1 MNTKT
6 KLLTLCLLI
15 ITSVSAFAAD
25 RAIDKD
31 TRRFLDAI
39 RRVETGGLPNAGKD
53 AVGDKGASIGPYQI
67 QRAYHADARMKTGR
81 YEDCSTSHAYS
92 EQTMLAYF
100 ARYAP
105 KALESKD
112 WETLAR
118 VHNGGPKGHT
128 KKATL
133 GYWSK
138 VQKEMAK

>member
-1 MNTKT
+1 MTKT
-6 KLLTLCLLI
+6 KHFLTLALLVLS
-15 ITSVSAFAAD
+15 SVSAFAQ
-25 RAIDKD
+25 RPIDKD
-31 TRRFLDAI
+31 TRVFLDAI
-39 RRVETGGLPNAGKD
+39 RRVETGGLPNAGKG

-67 QRAYHADARMKTGR
+67 QRAYHADARMKAGR
-81 YEDCSTSHAYS
+81 YEDCSTDATYS

-128 KKATL
+128 KKATIS
-133 GYWSK
+133 YWAK
-138 VQKEMAK
+138 VKKEMGK

>member
-1 MNTKT
+1 MTNTKHF
-6 KLLTLCLLI
+6 LTLALLVLS
-15 ITSVSAFAAD
+15 SVSAFAQ
-25 RAIDKD
+25 RPIDKD
-31 TRRFLDAI
+31 TRVFLDAI
-39 RRVETGGLPNAGKD
+39 RRVETGGLPNAGKG
-53 AVGDKGASIGPYQI
+53 AVGDKGASIGPYQL
-67 QRAYHADARMKTGR
+67 QRAYHADARMKAGR
-81 YEDCSTSHAYS
+81 YEDCSTDATYS

-133 GYWSK
+133 GYWTK
-138 VQKEMAK
+138 VKKEMSK

>member
-1 MNTKT
+1 MRKV
-6 KLLTLCLLI
+6 LLTLALI
-15 ITSVSAFAAD
+15 VLSSVSAFAQ
-25 RAIDKD
+25 RSIDKD
-31 TRRFLDAI
+31 TRVFLDAI
-39 RRVETGGLPNAGKD
+39 RRVETGGLPNAGKG

-67 QRAYHADARMKTGR
+67 QRAYHADARMKAGR
-81 YEDCSTSHAYS
+81 YEDCSTDATYA

-105 KALESKD
+105 RALEAKD

-128 KKATL
+128 KRATL
-133 GYWSK
+133 GYWAK

>member
-1 MNTKT
+1 MTKT
-6 KLLTLCLLI
+6 KHFLTLALI
-15 ITSVSAFAAD
+15 VLSSVSAFAQ
-25 RAIDKD
+25 RPIDKD
-31 TRRFLDAI
+31 TRVFLDAI
-39 RRVETGGLPNAGKD
+39 RRVETGGLPNAGKG

-67 QRAYHADARMKTGR
+67 QRAYHADARMKAGK
-81 YEDCSTSHAYS
+81 YEDCSTDATYS

-133 GYWSK
+133 GYWAK
-138 VQKEMAK
+138 VKKEMAK

>member
-1 MNTKT
+1 MTNTKHF
-6 KLLTLCLLI
+6 LTLALLVLS
-15 ITSVSAFAAD
+15 SVSAFAQ
-25 RAIDKD
+25 RPIDKD
-31 TRRFLDAI
+31 TRVFLDAI
-39 RRVETGGLPNAGKD
+39 RRVETGGLPNAGKG

-67 QRAYHADARMKTGR
+67 QRAYHADARMKAGK
-81 YEDCSTSHAYS
+81 YEDCSTDATYA

-133 GYWSK
+133 GYWAK
-138 VQKEMAK
+138 VKKEMSK

>member
-1 MNTKT
+1 MTKT
-6 KLLTLCLLI
+6 KHFLTLALLVLS
-15 ITSVSAFAAD
+15 SVSAFAQ
-25 RAIDKD
+25 RPIDKD
-31 TRRFLDAI
+31 TRVFLDAI
-39 RRVETGGLPNAGKD
+39 RRVETGGLPNAGKG

-67 QRAYHADARMKTGR
+67 QRAYHADARMKAGR
-81 YEDCSTSHAYS
+81 YEDCSTDATYA
-92 EQTMLAYF
+92 EQTVLAYF

-133 GYWSK
+133 GYWAK
-138 VQKEMAK
+138 VQKEMSK

>member
-1 MNTKT
+1 MTKT
-6 KLLTLCLLI
+6 KHFLTLALLVLS
-15 ITSVSAFAAD
+15 SVSAFAQ
-25 RAIDKD
+25 RPIDKD
-31 TRRFLDAI
+31 TRVFLDAI
-39 RRVETGGLPNAGKD
+39 RRVETGGLPNAGKG

-67 QRAYHADARMKTGR
+67 QRAYHADARMKAGK
-81 YEDCSTSHAYS
+81 YEDCSTDATYA

-128 KKATL
+128 KKATIS
-133 GYWSK
+133 YWAK
-138 VQKEMAK
+138 VKKEMGK

>member
-1 MNTKT
+1 MTKKT
-6 KLLTLCLLI
+6 
-15 ITSVSAFAAD
+15 ITTIFFLAVSALSSFAAD
-25 RAIDKD
+25 RKIDAD
-31 TRRFLDAI
+31 TRKFLDAI
-39 RRVETGGLPNAGKD
+39 RRVETGGLPNAGKG

-67 QRAYHADARMKTGR
+67 QRAYHADARMKSGK
-81 YEDCSTSHAYS
+81 YEDCSANHAYS

-128 KKATL
+128 KKATI
-133 GYWSK
+133 GYWAK
-138 VQKEMAK
+138 VKKELTK

>member
-1 MNTKT
+1 MTKKT
-6 KLLTLCLLI
+6 
-15 ITSVSAFAAD
+15 ITTILFLAVSALSSFAAD
-25 RAIDKD
+25 RKIDAD
-31 TRRFLDAI
+31 TRKFLDAI
-39 RRVETGGLPNAGKD
+39 RRVETGGLPNAGKG

-67 QRAYHADARMKTGR
+67 QRAYHADARMKSGK
-81 YEDCSTSHAYS
+81 YEDCSAGHAYS

-112 WETLAR
+112 WQTLAR

-133 GYWSK
+133 GYWAK
-138 VQKEMAK
+138 VQKEMGK

>member
-1 MNTKT
+1 MTKKT
-6 KLLTLCLLI
+6 
-15 ITSVSAFAAD
+15 ITTILFLAVSALSSFAAD
-25 RAIDKD
+25 RKIDAD
-31 TRRFLDAI
+31 TRKFLDAV
-39 RRVETGGLPNAGKD
+39 RRVETGGLPNAGKG

-67 QRAYHADARMKTGR
+67 QRAYHADARMKSGK
-81 YEDCSTSHAYS
+81 YEDCSADASYS

-100 ARYAP
+100 SRYAP

-133 GYWSK
+133 GYWAK
-138 VQKEMAK
+138 VQKEMGK

>member
-1 MNTKT
+1 MSLKT
-6 KLLTLCLLI
+6 ILTVLVV
-15 ITSVSAFAAD
+15 SVLVVPLFAAD
-25 RAIDKD
+25 RPIDKD
-31 TRRFLDAI
+31 TRKFLDAI
-39 RRVETGGLPNAGKD
+39 RRVETGSLPNAGIG

-67 QRAYHADARMKTGR
+67 QRSYWSDARMKTGS
-81 YEDCSTSHAYS
+81 YEDCSASYAYS
-92 EQTMLAYF
+92 EQVMLGYF

-133 GYWSK
+133 SYWTK
-138 VQKEMAK
+138 VQKEMGK

>member
-1 MNTKT
+1 MTNTKHF
-6 KLLTLCLLI
+6 LTLALLVLS
-15 ITSVSAFAAD
+15 SVSAFAQ
-25 RAIDKD
+25 RPIDKD
-31 TRRFLDAI
+31 TRVFLDAL
-39 RRVETGGLPNAGKD
+39 RRVETGGLPNAGKG

-67 QRAYHADARMKTGR
+67 QRAYHADARMKAGK
-81 YEDCSTSHAYS
+81 YEDCSIDATYA

-133 GYWSK
+133 GYWAK
-138 VQKEMAK
+138 VKKEMSK

>member
-1 MNTKT
+1 MTMTKHF
-6 KLLTLCLLI
+6 LTLALLVLS
-15 ITSVSAFAAD
+15 SVSAFAQ
-25 RAIDKD
+25 RPIDKD
-31 TRRFLDAI
+31 TRVFLDAI
-39 RRVETGGLPNAGKD
+39 RRVETGGLPNAGNG

-67 QRAYHADARMKTGR
+67 QRAYHTDARMKAGR
-81 YEDCSTSHAYS
+81 YEDCSTDATYS

-133 GYWSK
+133 GYWVK

>member
-1 MNTKT
+1 MKS
-6 KLLTLCLLI
+6 KLLTLCLIVL
-15 ITSVSAFAAD
+15 TSVSAFAAD

-39 RRVETGGLPNAGKD
+39 RRVETGGLPNAGAN

-67 QRAYHADARMKTGR
+67 QRAYHADARMKTGK
-81 YEDCSTSHAYS
+81 YEDCSTSHSYS

-133 GYWSK
+133 GYWAK

>member
-1 MNTKT
+1 MTKT
-6 KLLTLCLLI
+6 KHFLTLALI
-15 ITSVSAFAAD
+15 VLSSVSAFAQ
-25 RAIDKD
+25 RPIDKD
-31 TRRFLDAI
+31 TRVFLDAI
-39 RRVETGGLPNAGKD
+39 RRVETGGLPNAGKG

-67 QRAYHADARMKTGR
+67 QRAYHADARMKAGK
-81 YEDCSTSHAYS
+81 YEDCSTDATYA

-133 GYWSK
+133 GYWAK
-138 VQKEMAK
+138 VKKEMSK

>member
-1 MNTKT
+1 MTKKT
-6 KLLTLCLLI
+6 
-15 ITSVSAFAAD
+15 ITTILFLAVSALSSFAAD
-25 RAIDKD
+25 RKIDAE
-31 TRRFLDAI
+31 TRKFLDAV
-39 RRVETGGLPNAGKD
+39 RRVETGGLPNAGKG

-67 QRAYHADARMKTGR
+67 QRAYHADARMKSGK
-81 YEDCSTSHAYS
+81 YEDCSASHAYS

-112 WETLAR
+112 WQTLAR

-128 KKATL
+128 KKATEA
-133 GYWSK
+133 YWAK

>member
-1 MNTKT
+1 MTKKT
-6 KLLTLCLLI
+6 
-15 ITSVSAFAAD
+15 ITTAVSALSSFAAD
-25 RAIDKD
+25 RKIDAD
-31 TRRFLDAI
+31 TRKFLDAI
-39 RRVETGGLPNAGKD
+39 RRVETGGLPNAGKG

-67 QRAYHADARMKTGR
+67 QRAYHADARMKAGR
-81 YEDCSTSHAYS
+81 YEDCSANHAYS

-118 VHNGGPKGHT
+118 MHNGGPKGHT

-133 GYWSK
+133 GYWAK
-138 VQKEMAK
+138 VQKELGK

>member
-1 MNTKT
+1 MTKT
-6 KLLTLCLLI
+6 KHFLTLALLVLS
-15 ITSVSAFAAD
+15 SVSAFAQ
-25 RAIDKD
+25 RPIDKD
-31 TRRFLDAI
+31 TRVFLDAI
-39 RRVETGGLPNAGKD
+39 RRVETGGLPNAGKG

-67 QRAYHADARMKTGR
+67 QRAYHADARMTAGR
-81 YEDCSTSHAYS
+81 YEDCSTDATYS

-133 GYWSK
+133 GYWAK
-138 VQKEMAK
+138 VKKEMAK

>member
-1 MNTKT
+1 MTKKT
-6 KLLTLCLLI
+6 
-15 ITSVSAFAAD
+15 ITTILFLAVSALSSFAAD
-25 RAIDKD
+25 RKIDAE
-31 TRRFLDAI
+31 TRKFLDAI
-39 RRVETGGLPNAGKD
+39 RRVETGGLPNAGKG

-67 QRAYHADARMKTGR
+67 QRAYHADARMKSGK
-81 YEDCSTSHAYS
+81 YEDCSASHAYS

-112 WETLAR
+112 WQTLAR

-133 GYWSK
+133 GYWAK
-138 VQKEMAK
+138 VQKEMGK

>member
-1 MNTKT
+1 MTKT
-6 KLLTLCLLI
+6 KHFLTLALLVI
-15 ITSVSAFAAD
+15 SSVSAFAQ
-25 RAIDKD
+25 RPIDKD
-31 TRRFLDAI
+31 TRVFLDAI
-39 RRVETGGLPNAGKD
+39 RRVETGGLPNAGKG

-67 QRAYHADARMKTGR
+67 QRAYHADARMTAGR
-81 YEDCSTSHAYS
+81 YEDCSTDATYS

-133 GYWSK
+133 GYWAK
-138 VQKEMAK
+138 VKKEMAK

>member
-1 MNTKT
+1 MTKT
-6 KLLTLCLLI
+6 KHFLTLALLVLS
-15 ITSVSAFAAD
+15 SVSAFAQ
-25 RAIDKD
+25 RPIDKD
-31 TRRFLDAI
+31 TRVFLDAI
-39 RRVETGGLPNAGKD
+39 RRVETGGLPNAGKG

-67 QRAYHADARMKTGR
+67 QRAYHADARMKAGR
-81 YEDCSTSHAYS
+81 YEDCSSDATYS

-105 KALESKD
+105 KALEAKD

-133 GYWSK
+133 GYWAK
-138 VQKEMAK
+138 VQKEMGK

>member
-1 MNTKT
+1 MTKT
-6 KLLTLCLLI
+6 KHFLTLALLVLS
-15 ITSVSAFAAD
+15 SVSAFAQ
-25 RAIDKD
+25 RPIDKD
-31 TRRFLDAI
+31 TRVFLDAI
-39 RRVETGGLPNAGKD
+39 RRVETGGLPNAGKG

-67 QRAYHADARMKTGR
+67 QRAYHTDARMKAGR
-81 YEDCSTSHAYS
+81 YEDCSTDASYS

-128 KKATL
+128 KKATEA
-133 GYWSK
+133 YWAK
-138 VQKEMAK
+138 VKKEMDK

>member
-1 MNTKT
+1 MTKT
-6 KLLTLCLLI
+6 KHFLTLALLVI
-15 ITSVSAFAAD
+15 SSVSAFAQ
-25 RAIDKD
+25 RPIDKD
-31 TRRFLDAI
+31 TRVFLDAI
-39 RRVETGGLPNAGKD
+39 RRVETGGLPNAGKG

-67 QRAYHADARMKTGR
+67 QRAYHADARMKAGK
-81 YEDCSTSHAYS
+81 YEDCSTDATYA

-133 GYWSK
+133 GYWAK
-138 VQKEMAK
+138 VKKEMAK

>member
-1 MNTKT
+1 MTKT
-6 KLLTLCLLI
+6 KHFLTLALLVLS
-15 ITSVSAFAAD
+15 SVSAFAQ
-25 RAIDKD
+25 RPIDKD
-31 TRRFLDAI
+31 TRVFLDAI
-39 RRVETGGLPNAGKD
+39 RRVETGGLPNAGKG

-67 QRAYHADARMKTGR
+67 QRAYHADARMKAGK
-81 YEDCSTSHAYS
+81 YEDCSTDATYA

-133 GYWSK
+133 GYWAK
-138 VQKEMAK
+138 VKKEMSK

>member
-1 MNTKT
+1 MTKKT
-6 KLLTLCLLI
+6 
-15 ITSVSAFAAD
+15 ITTILFLAVSALSSFAAD
-25 RAIDKD
+25 RKIDAD
-31 TRRFLDAI
+31 TRKFLDAI
-39 RRVETGGLPNAGKD
+39 RRVETGGLPNAGKG

-67 QRAYHADARMKTGR
+67 QRAYHSDARMKSGK
-81 YEDCSTSHAYS
+81 YEDCSASHAYS

-112 WETLAR
+112 WQTLAR

-133 GYWSK
+133 GYWAK
-138 VQKEMAK
+138 VQKEMSK

>member
-1 MNTKT
+1 MTKT
-6 KLLTLCLLI
+6 KHFLTLALLVLS
-15 ITSVSAFAAD
+15 SVSAFAQ
-25 RAIDKD
+25 RPIDKD
-31 TRRFLDAI
+31 TRVFLDAI
-39 RRVETGGLPNAGKD
+39 RRVETGGLPNAGKG

-67 QRAYHADARMKTGR
+67 QRAYHTDARMKAGR
-81 YEDCSTSHAYS
+81 YEDCSTDATYA

-133 GYWSK
+133 GYWAK
-138 VQKEMAK
+138 VKKEMSK

>member
-1 MNTKT
+1 MTKT
-6 KLLTLCLLI
+6 KHFLTLALLVI
-15 ITSVSAFAAD
+15 SSVSAFAQ
-25 RAIDKD
+25 RPIDKD
-31 TRRFLDAI
+31 PRVFLDAI
-39 RRVETGGLPNAGKD
+39 RRVETGGLPNAGKG

-67 QRAYHADARMKTGR
+67 QRAYHADARMTAGR
-81 YEDCSTSHAYS
+81 YEDCSTDATYS

-133 GYWSK
+133 GYWAK
-138 VQKEMAK
+138 VKKEMAK

>member
-1 MNTKT
+1 MTKT
-6 KLLTLCLLI
+6 KHFLTLALLVLS
-15 ITSVSAFAAD
+15 SVSAFAQ
-25 RAIDKD
+25 RPIDKD
-31 TRRFLDAI
+31 TRVFLDAI
-39 RRVETGGLPNAGKD
+39 RRVETGGLPNAGKG

-67 QRAYHADARMKTGR
+67 QRAYHADARMKAGK
-81 YEDCSTSHAYS
+81 YEDCSTDAAYA

-133 GYWSK
+133 GYWAK
-138 VQKEMAK
+138 VKKEMSK

>member
-1 MNTKT
+1 MTKKT
-6 KLLTLCLLI
+6 
-15 ITSVSAFAAD
+15 ITTILFLAVSALSSFAAD
-25 RAIDKD
+25 RKIDAD
-31 TRRFLDAI
+31 TRKFLDAI
-39 RRVETGGLPNAGKD
+39 RRVETGGLPNAGKG

-67 QRAYHADARMKTGR
+67 QRAYHADARMKSGK
-81 YEDCSTSHAYS
+81 YEDCSASHSYS

-112 WETLAR
+112 WQTLAR

-133 GYWSK
+133 GYWAK
-138 VQKEMAK
+138 VQKEMGK

>member
-1 MNTKT
+1 MTKKT
-6 KLLTLCLLI
+6 
-15 ITSVSAFAAD
+15 ITTILFLAVSALSSFAAD
-25 RAIDKD
+25 RKIDAD
-31 TRRFLDAI
+31 TRKFLDAI
-39 RRVETGGLPNAGKD
+39 RRVETGGLPNAGKG

-67 QRAYHADARMKTGR
+67 QRAYHADARMKSGK
-81 YEDCSTSHAYS
+81 YEDCSASHSYS

-112 WETLAR
+112 WQTLAR

-133 GYWSK
+133 GYWAK